1 VQRRAYHDEHHL
13 SPLQTDIAHRNT
25 MDFLP
30 KAKGSWKEM
39 NEQRQRVN
47 NATLAFGV
55 ALLVS
60 SLYGVIEAVYLFSI
74 SNKLILNVLN
84 F

>member
-1 VQRRAYHDEHHL
+1 L

-30 KAKGSWKEM
+30 KAKGSWKEL
-39 NEQRQRVN
+39 NDQRQKVN

-60 SLYGVIEAVYLFSI
+60 SIFGVIYHIFVS
-74 SNKLILNVLN
+74 
-84 F
+84 